1 VQNIPFLKKNTGK
14 KKELEDDIDDEEPL
28 NEDIRDK
35 ILRFVRD
42 YIISKNLTVREA
54 F

>member
-14 KKELEDDIDDEEPL
+14 KKEDDDIDDEEPL

-42 YIISKNLTVREA
+42 HIISKNLTVREA